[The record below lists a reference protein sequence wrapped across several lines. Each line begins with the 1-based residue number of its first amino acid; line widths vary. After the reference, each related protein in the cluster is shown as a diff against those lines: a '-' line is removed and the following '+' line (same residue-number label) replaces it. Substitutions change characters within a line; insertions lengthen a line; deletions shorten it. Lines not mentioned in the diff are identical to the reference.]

1 MAAADLCTLEDVRLF
16 LGKDDSDTSQDA
28 VIASLIS
35 RASLAIM
42 RDCQREFAP
51 ASSSAARV
59 FRYSTPGRMS
69 LAPYEAR
76 TVTNVRMDSDQASP
90 VTLTASQYRLWPV
103 PAPDGT
109 YLTLLF
115 DGTEGSS
122 ASAWR
127 DRVVEVTGTWGMA
140 AVPEDVRHACVV
152 TAATWFRRDVAAF
165 STTFKLDEDRV
176 ERPEVLPAQ
185 VRGLLDR
192 YRRHEYA

>member
-76 TVTNVRMDSDQASP
+76 TVTLVRMDSDQASP

-109 YLTLLF
+109 YLTVLF

-122 ASAWR
+122 SSAWR
-127 DRVVEVTGTWGMA
+127 DRIVEVTGTWGMA

>member
-76 TVTNVRMDSDQASP
+76 TITNVRMDSDQASP

-109 YLTLLF
+109 YLTVLF

-122 ASAWR
+122 SSAWR
-127 DRVVEVTGTWGMA
+127 DRIVEVTGTWGMA

>member
-122 ASAWR
+122 SSAWR

>member
-122 ASAWR
+122 SSAWR
-127 DRVVEVTGTWGMA
+127 DRIVEVTGTWGMA

>member
-109 YLTLLF
+109 YLTVLF

-122 ASAWR
+122 SSAWR
-127 DRVVEVTGTWGMA
+127 DRIVEVTGTWGMA